1 MNTCSFI
8 FIFLCFARYL
18 RYGLSSNAEQRIIK
32 GQNTD
37 IKLVPYMLSLRK
49 YGIHICGASIINEE
63 WAVTAAHCI
72 QTSEDPLKTVTLCS
86 GSSILY
92 ENCIVHNVTNFSI
105 HENYDPN
112 INDYDIAVIQVTPA
126 FTYNDH
132 TKAIDLPLNR
142 HVSKEWG
149 TVCGWGHYLKFN
161 NTVNRALSANLKCA
175 TVPRVDHE
183 LCQKY
188 YIGRNYSVTPRM
200 ACYGFKEGVIDACQG
215 DSGGPIVRNNILLG
229 ITSWGDDCA
238 KEYSPGAYTDVIL
251 FRYWIKMKTGM
262 EISAH
267 FSRNLL
273 L

>member
-1 MNTCSFI
+1 MDTCSFI

-32 GQNTD
+32 GLNTD
-37 IKLVPYMLSLRK
+37 IKLVPYMLSLRRN
-49 YGIHICGASIINEE
+49 GRHICGAAIINEE

-72 QTSEDPLKTVTLCS
+72 ETSEDPLKGVTLCS

-126 FTYNDH
+126 FTYNDY

-149 TVCGWGHYLKFN
+149 IVCGWGFYRKYHGE
-161 NTVNRALSANLKCA
+161 VVQSLSANLKCA
-175 TVPRVDHE
+175 KVPRVDHE

-188 YIGRNYSVTPRM
+188 YISRDYAVTPRM
-200 ACYGFKEGVIDACQG
+200 VCYGFEKGVVDACQG
-215 DSGGPIVRNNILLG
+215 DSGGPIERNNILLG
-229 ITSWGDDCA
+229 ITSWGDDCGE
-238 KEYSPGAYTDVIL
+238 KYSPGVYTDVIL

-262 EISAH
+262 EISPH

>member
-1 MNTCSFI
+1 
-8 FIFLCFARYL
+8 
-18 RYGLSSNAEQRIIK
+18 
-32 GQNTD
+32 
-37 IKLVPYMLSLRK
+37 MLSLRRN
-49 YGIHICGASIINEE
+49 GRHICGAAIINEE

-72 QTSEDPLKTVTLCS
+72 ETSEDPLKGVTLCS

-126 FTYNDH
+126 FTYNDY

-149 TVCGWGHYLKFN
+149 IVCGWGFYRKYHGE
-161 NTVNRALSANLKCA
+161 VVQSLSANLKCA
-175 TVPRVDHE
+175 KVPRVDHE

-188 YIGRNYSVTPRM
+188 YISRDYAVTPRM
-200 ACYGFKEGVIDACQG
+200 VCYGFEKGVVDACQG
-215 DSGGPIVRNNILLG
+215 DSGGPIERNNILLG
-229 ITSWGDDCA
+229 ITSWGDDCGE
-238 KEYSPGAYTDVIL
+238 KYSPGVYTDVIL

-262 EISAH
+262 EISPH